1 MARRSLKNLKTH
13 GEVIAEELNTDAD
26 FRADWQRLALARAVA
41 AEVIRYRAQ
50 HELSQR
56 ALAQL
61 LGVSQPRVVGLESGE
76 HNPTIDTLIAISRIT
91 GIEFAIDVAPAAQQP
106 KLFTKG
112 ARESSAMHVHDDVS
126 VLVASR

>member
-1 MARRSLKNLKTH
+1 M
-13 GEVIAEELNTDAD
+13 
-26 FRADWQRLALARAVA
+26 
-41 AEVIRYRAQ
+41 IRYRAQ
-50 HELSQR
+50 NELSQR

-61 LGVSQPRVVGLESGE
+61 LGVSQPRVVALESGE
-76 HNPTIDTLIAISRIT
+76 HNPTIDTRIAISRIT

-106 KLFTKG
+106 KLVTKS

>member
-1 MARRSLKNLKTH
+1 
-13 GEVIAEELNTDAD
+13 
-26 FRADWQRLALARAVA
+26 
-41 AEVIRYRAQ
+41 VIRYRAQ

-61 LGVSQPRVVGLESGE
+61 LGVSQPRVVALESGE
-76 HNPTIDTLIAISRIT
+76 HNPTIDTRIAISRIT

-106 KLFTKG
+106 KLVTKS

>member
-50 HELSQR
+50 NALSQR

-61 LGVSQPRVVGLESGE
+61 LGVSQPRVVALESGE

-106 KLFTKG
+106 KLFTKS